1 MGNRTPMSFAG
12 SVLLAGRY
20 QLADRIGAGGY
31 GEVWRGTDAVL
42 ARPVAIK
49 LLLAGHAQHAETLAR
64 FRAEARHAGA
74 LSHEGIARV
83 YDYGE
88 PDPPHPPFLVM
99 ELVDGPSIAGVLAG
113 GGMEPAQAMD
123 IVAQTAAGLHAAHL
137 AGLVHRDIKPGN
149 LLLSRG
155 GIVKITD
162 FGVSHAT
169 GSAPLT
175 STGILVGTTG
185 YLAPECVGGAQAT
198 PASDLYALGVVA
210 YECLAGVSPFT
221 GLPVEV
227 ALAHRDRPLPALPA
241 TVPADI
247 AALVMELTAK
257 DPAAR
262 PANAGE
268 VARRA
273 AELRDRYPAG
283 AGGQAQDRPDGPPA
297 AAAERDTL
305 TLAPLRRRP
314 VLGGRTRRVAVLAAA
329 AVAAVVLALALA
341 SVIGPGAPHRP
352 VSVPPGTSG
361 PASPVAQLVDV
372 NGRSLVGQ
380 PVRAVARELR
390 KLGLVVRVRWRP
402 SRLQPA
408 GTVLSVRPGGRV
420 PAGSPVVVTGALR
433 PGGAATKPHDHGDGK
448 GKGDGKGHG
457 NGD

>member
-12 SVLLAGRY
+12 RVLLAG
-20 QLADRIGAGGY
+20 RIGAGGY

-74 LSHEGIARV
+74 LAHEGIARV

-227 ALAHRDRPLPALPA
+227 ALAHRDPAL
-241 TVPADI
+241 
-247 AALVMELTAK
+247 
-257 DPAAR
+257 

-329 AVAAVVLALALA
+329 AVAAVVLALALD

-372 NGRSLVGQ
+372 NVRSLVGQ

>member
-1 MGNRTPMSFAG
+1 MSFAG

-20 QLADRIGAGGY
+20 QLADRIGAGGC

-49 LLLAGHAQHAETLAR
+49 LLLAGYAQHAETLAR

-74 LSHEGIARV
+74 LSHEGIARI

-113 GGMEPAQAMD
+113 GAMEPAQAMD
-123 IVAQTAAGLHAAHL
+123 IVAQTATGLQAAHL

-155 GIVKITD
+155 GVVKITD
-162 FGVSHAT
+162 FGVSHAA

-175 STGILVGTTG
+175 STGMLVGTTG
-185 YLAPECVGGAQAT
+185 YLAPECVGGARAT

-210 YECLAGVSPFT
+210 YECLAGVAPFT
-221 GLPVEV
+221 GIPVEV
-227 ALAHRDRPLPALPA
+227 ALAHRERPLPALPA

-273 AELRDRYPAG
+273 AALRDRCAAS
-283 AGGQAQDRPDGPPA
+283 AGGQAQGRPDGPPA
-297 AAAERDTL
+297 AAAEPATL
-305 TLAPLRRRP
+305 TLPPLRRRP
-314 VLGGRTRRVAVLAAA
+314 VLGGRTGRVAVLAVAA
-329 AVAAVVLALALA
+329 AAAVVLALALA
-341 SVIGPGAPHRP
+341 SVIGPGAPHGP
-352 VSVPPGTSG
+352 VSVPSGTSG

-372 NGRSLVGQ
+372 NGSSLVGQ
-380 PVRAVARELR
+380 PVPAVARELR

-402 SRLQPA
+402 SGLQPA
-408 GTVLSVRPGGRV
+408 GMVLSVRPGGRV

-433 PGGAATKPHDHGDGK
+433 PRGATTKPHDQGDGNGK
-448 GKGDGKGHG
+448 GKGKGNGKGHG

>member
-12 SVLLAGRY
+12 RVLLAGRY

-74 LSHEGIARV
+74 LAHEGIARV

-155 GIVKITD
+155 GVVKITD

-227 ALAHRDRPLPALPA
+227 ALAHRARPPQRPSG
-241 TVPADI
+241 TRSPSRRCGGGPSS
-247 AALVMELTAK
+247 AAG
-257 DPAAR
+257 PAAS
-262 PANAGE
+262 PCW
-268 VARRA
+268 
-273 AELRDRYPAG
+273 P
-283 AGGQAQDRPDGPPA
+283 
-297 AAAERDTL
+297 
-305 TLAPLRRRP
+305 RRRS
-314 VLGGRTRRVAVLAAA
+314 RR
-329 AVAAVVLALALA
+329 
-341 SVIGPGAPHRP
+341 SC
-352 VSVPPGTSG
+352 S
-361 PASPVAQLVDV
+361 
-372 NGRSLVGQ
+372 
-380 PVRAVARELR
+380 
-390 KLGLVVRVRWRP
+390 RWRW
-402 SRLQPA
+402 PA
-408 GTVLSVRPGGRV
+408 
-420 PAGSPVVVTGALR
+420 
-433 PGGAATKPHDHGDGK
+433 
-448 GKGDGKGHG
+448 
-457 NGD
+457 